1 MFAGHIWL
9 DSLSNLKAVQG
20 ARRVAATAMNLPV
33 ERTRINITM
42 TAIRITIPSPPS
54 QSSQSSHSA
63 EFEGKPNH
71 FSANCFAWMDF
82 LRANGLKSLPL
93 R

>member
-42 TAIRITIPSPPS
+42 TAIRITIPSPPANLPNRPTPPNLKANRIIS
-54 QSSQSSHSA
+54 VQTVSPGWIS
-63 EFEGKPNH
+63 FEPTG
-71 FSANCFAWMDF
+71 
-82 LRANGLKSLPL
+82 
-93 R
+93 